1 MITIEVN
8 VYGGVV
14 PTPITVTITELNGA
28 YNNSFDKNGSLKQ
41 SFNLTNGKY
50 DINVS
55 GVNPYN
61 SNNYPNIRTEISVYG
76 DTSTGS
82 INMKK
87 VKTIDE
93 YSAGFAFSI

>member
-14 PTPITVTITELNGA
+14 PTPITVTISELNGA
-28 YNNSFDKNGSLKQ
+28 YSGSFDENE
-41 SFNLTNGKY
+41 SFEESFDLPNGKY

-61 SNNYPNIRTEISVYG
+61 PNSDSLIRTEIRVYG
-76 DTSTGS
+76 ETSTGS